1 MKNRWYNILCGYA
14 VARLCSYAIVAAGLI
29 ACTDELGTSGE
40 GAIDANYINIGG
52 INADELLEVSS
63 PDATLMTRAGG
74 DDGGST
80 PTPTPDANRQK
91 AEDVVWLQN
100 ALKAGL
106 DITYSNMDADMKH
119 VVANEKVAVLKW
131 LGTKSAAGRGDYSF
145 YYKGTTQGTGVN
157 ETGDPAIWYSNG
169 PHYFEGVHVPADIRT
184 TGSSITAQNIIRDQ
198 SNVDNENYTLLSHYI
213 GMPPS
218 WHHNATI
225 DQVLLPFK
233 HRLSRVIVYVL
244 IDPALNTKIKGYK
257 QDVTED
263 DWDTTEDD
271 PNTTS
276 LRFNKVK
283 VLDHV
288 QEVDATETSSADKL
302 TPIWTNDEHTT
313 NRKVIP
319 HFVGETSQCIKADGT
334 TLAATDDDAKE
345 WFIVYTEKATQD
357 KIHPREKKWAEA
369 HAKYR
374 AAAAT
379 SATGN
384 GESSGYIQSKY
395 QKVPVY
401 DVIVRPTY
409 TEPDSVMYDEDGYYT
424 TDAGGVKIKNLATI
438 NQLVAETNSIDFEM
452 TLESGLTYE
461 KHFDFDL
468 NANWQTVVYLT
479 IDREGVDYDASTSE
493 KWQNVLSND
502 GYYGPNNDL
511 GHNLSMAGS
520 SWQRAYRNGTLN
532 VNVTDGNQYTEKDNL
547 GQYVTDAAWIEHF
560 AQAYK
565 GGANHGDYFVLDK
578 DITIDAS
585 QLPQNFVFTGHLDGR
600 GYTITFTG
608 SSDGWAE
615 STLYNEEHLY
625 NTKNESDEFHLP
637 DLYIPNEIA
646 QAKPRKA
653 GIDKGDD
660 MMTKVTDKSLYE
672 IMTDKVDYYFYDDE
686 DGKYKI
692 YNRPAALY
700 RKNPACLFAGLDAEY
715 KTAQESNP
723 SLDYKL
729 WEANV
734 HMETN
739 NGKTYW
745 VPFPGYRAEILNTKL
760 TGGSFFPYALP
771 NNAVTGYIYN
781 CFEGTTLGTPIS
793 NNPSSIPEY

>member
-40 GAIDANYINIGG
+40 GAIDANYINVGG
-52 INADELLEVSS
+52 ISADGLLEISS
-63 PDATLMTRAGG
+63 PDATLMSRA
-74 DDGGST
+74 DDGGGS
-80 PTPTPDANRQK
+80 TPTPDANRQK
-91 AEDVVWLQN
+91 AEDVTWLQP
-100 ALKAGL
+100 ALMAGL

-145 YYKGTTQGTGVN
+145 FYKGTTSTADGK

-198 SNVDNENYTLLSHYI
+198 SSDGDKGNYTLLSHYI

-257 QDVTED
+257 QGVEED
-263 DWDTTEDD
+263 AWDTTNDD

-288 QEVDATETSSADKL
+288 QEVAATETAAAKL

-319 HFVGETSQCIKADGT
+319 HFVGETSQCVKADGT

-424 TDAGGVKIKNLATI
+424 TDAGGIKIKNQTTI

-520 SWQRAYRNGTLN
+520 SWQRAYRNGMLN
-532 VNVTDGNQYTEKDNL
+532 VNVTDGNQYTEKDDL
-547 GQYVTDAAWIEHF
+547 GQYVSEKAWIEHF

-578 DITIDAS
+578 NITIDAS

-608 SSDGWAE
+608 YSDGWAE

-646 QAKPRKA
+646 QAKPMRA
-653 GIDKGDD
+653 PSTIPQGPD
-660 MMTKVTDKSLYE
+660 MMIKVEGKSLYE
-672 IMTDKVDYYFYDDE
+672 IMTDDVDYYE
-686 DGKYKI
+686 KDGDGYKLFV
-692 YNRPAALY
+692 RPTALY
-700 RKNPACLFAGLDAEY
+700 RKNPTCLFAGLDAEY
-715 KTAQESNP
+715 KTAQENNP

-734 HMETN
+734 HKETN

-745 VPFPGYRAEILNTKL
+745 VPLPGYRAEILNTKL

-771 NNAVTGYIYN
+771 NNAVTGYIFN
-781 CFEGTTLGTPIS
+781 CFEGTAPIS
-793 NNPSSIPEY
+793 NNPAIPGY

>member
-1 MKNRWYNILCGYA
+1 MKNRWYNILGIA
-14 VARLCSYAIVAAGLI
+14 VAAAGFT
-29 ACTDELGTSGE
+29 ACTDEIGTGGE
-40 GAIDANYINIGG
+40 VAIDANYINIGG
-52 INADELLEVSS
+52 INADELLDVSS
-63 PDATLMTRAGG
+63 PDATLMTRAEG
-74 DDGGST
+74 DDGGS
-80 PTPTPDANRQK
+80 TPTPDANRQK
-91 AEDVVWLQN
+91 AEDVVWLQS

-106 DITYSNMDADMKH
+106 DITYSNMDADMNH
-119 VVANEKVAVLKW
+119 VVAKEKVAVLKW
-131 LGTKSAAGRGDYSF
+131 LGTKNSASGRGDYSF
-145 YYKGTTQGTGVN
+145 FYKG
-157 ETGDPAIWYSNG
+157 ETDTHGKSVPAIWYNNG
-169 PHYFEGVHVPADIRT
+169 PHYFEGVYVPADIRT
-184 TGSSITAQNIIRDQ
+184 TGTSITAQNIIRDQ
-198 SNVDNENYTLLSHYI
+198 SSDGEDGNYTLLSHYI

-257 QDVTED
+257 QDVAED
-263 DWDTTEDD
+263 AWDTTNDD

-288 QEVDATETSSADKL
+288 QEVAATSTTAAKL

-319 HFVGETSQCIKADGT
+319 HFVGEVSSCIKSDGT

-369 HAKYR
+369 HAKYL
-374 AAAAT
+374 AAAAK
-379 SATGN
+379 GN

-409 TEPDSVMYDEDGYYT
+409 TEPDSVMYDEEGYYT
-424 TDAGGVKIKNLATI
+424 TDAGGVKIKNTTKI

-493 KWQNVLSND
+493 KWQPVLSND

-511 GHNLSMAGS
+511 GHNLSIAGS
-520 SWQRAYRNGTLN
+520 SWQRAYRNGSLS
-532 VNVTDGNQYTEKDNL
+532 VNVTDGNQYQESANL

-578 DITIDAS
+578 NITIDAS

-608 SSDGWAE
+608 ASDGWAE

-625 NTKNESDEFHLP
+625 KSKSETDEFILP
-637 DLYIPNEIA
+637 TLYTPNEIA
-646 QAKPRKA
+646 QAKPRTRA
-653 GIDKGDD
+653 GEIPLGPD
-660 MMTKVTDKSLYE
+660 MMVKVTGKSLYE
-672 IMTDKVDYYFYDDE
+672 IMHDGVDYYYQE
-686 DGKYKI
+686 GDGYKLFV
-692 YNRPAALY
+692 RPTALY
-700 RKNPACLFAGLDAEY
+700 RKNPTSLFAGLNAVYET
-715 KTAQESNP
+715 KQESNS

-734 HMETN
+734 HKETN

-745 VPFPGYRAEILNTKL
+745 VPLRGYRAEIINTKL
-760 TGGSFFPYALP
+760 SGGSFFPVTLP
-771 NNAVTGYIYN
+771 NAAVTGYIYN
-781 CFEGTTLGTPIS
+781 CFEGSTPIS
-793 NNPSSIPEY
+793 NNPSIPEY

>member
-1 MKNRWYNILCGYA
+1 MKNIWYNILCGCA
-14 VARLCSYAIVAAGLI
+14 VVRLCGYAIVAASLT
-29 ACTDELGTSGE
+29 ACTDELVGTSGGE
-40 GAIDANYINIGG
+40 LADGANIINVGG
-52 INADELLEVSS
+52 ISTDGLLEDNGSQ
-63 PDATLMTRAGG
+63 ATVASRATG
-74 DDGGST
+74 DGEDGDGT
-80 PTPTPDANRQK
+80 TPTPDANRQK
-91 AEDVVWLQN
+91 AEDVAWLQS
-100 ALKAGL
+100 ALKNGL
-106 DITYSNMDADMKH
+106 DITYSNMDADMNH

-131 LGTKSAAGRGDYSF
+131 LGTKNETSKRGDYSF
-145 YYKGTTQGTGVN
+145 YYKGTTT
-157 ETGDPAIWYSNG
+157 PAIWYNNG
-169 PHYFEGVHVPADIRT
+169 PHYFEGVYVPADIRT
-184 TGSSITAQNIIRDQ
+184 TGTSITAQNIIRDQ
-198 SNVDNENYTLLSHYI
+198 SSDADNGNYTLLSHYI

-257 QDVTED
+257 QGVSED
-263 DWDTTEDD
+263 AWDTTNDD

-319 HFVGETSQCIKADGT
+319 HFMGEVSSCIKSDGK
-334 TLAATDDDAKE
+334 TLAADDADAQN

-357 KIHPREKKWAEA
+357 KIHPRETKWADA
-369 HAKYR
+369 HAKYL
-374 AAAAT
+374 A
-379 SATGN
+379 N

-424 TDAGGVKIKNLATI
+424 TDAQGIKIKNQSKI

-520 SWQRAYRNGTLN
+520 SWQRAFRNGSLN

-547 GQYVTDAAWIEHF
+547 GQYVKDAAWIEHF
-560 AQAYK
+560 AQAYE
-565 GGANHGDYFVLDK
+565 GGANHGDYFVLDN

-585 QLPQNFVFTGHLDGR
+585 QLPLNFKFTGHLDGR

-608 SSDGWAE
+608 SPDGWGE
-615 STLYNEEHLY
+615 STLYNEAVLY
-625 NTKNESDEFHLP
+625 NSKNENDVFILP
-637 DLYIPNEIA
+637 ELYWPNEVA
-646 QAKPRKA
+646 QAKPQRA
-653 GIDKGDD
+653 PAIEKGDG
-660 MMTKVTDKSLYE
+660 MMIKVVGKTLYE
-672 IMTDKVDYYFYDDE
+672 IMTDGKDYYYLDN
-686 DGKYKI
+686 DGNYQPFE
-692 YNRPAALY
+692 RPTALY
-700 RKNPACLFAGLDAEY
+700 RKNPTSLFGGLDAMY
-715 KTAQESNP
+715 DTKQESDKT
-723 SLDYKL
+723 LDYKL

-734 HMETN
+734 HYEKN
-739 NGKTYW
+739 NNKEYW
-745 VPFPGYRAEILNTKL
+745 VPLKGYRAEILNTKL
-760 TGGSFFPYALP
+760 IGGSFFPYTLP
-771 NNAVTGYIYN
+771 NGAVTGYIFN
-781 CFEGTTLGTPIS
+781 CFEGTAPIPIS
-793 NNPSSIPEY
+793 NTPAIPEY

>member
-1 MKNRWYNILCGYA
+1 MKNIWYNIFGIA
-14 VARLCSYAIVAAGLI
+14 VAAAGLT

-40 GAIDANYINIGG
+40 GPVDANYINIGG
-52 INADELLEVSS
+52 ISADGLLEISS

-80 PTPTPDANRQK
+80 PTPTPNIKR
-91 AEDVVWLQN
+91 AETVEWLQT
-100 ALKAGL
+100 ALTNGL

-131 LGTKSAAGRGDYSF
+131 LETSNSVSGRGDYSF
-145 YYKGTTQGTGVN
+145 FYKGTTTIDADDK
-157 ETGDPAIWYSNG
+157 ETGDPAEWYNNG
-169 PHYFEGVHVPADIRT
+169 PHYFEGVYVPADIRT

-198 SNVDNENYTLLSHYI
+198 SNVGNENYTLLSHYI

-257 QDVTED
+257 QGVTED
-263 DWDTTEDD
+263 AWDTTNDD

-283 VLDHV
+283 VLNHV

-302 TPIWTNDEHTT
+302 TPIWTNDENV

-319 HFVGETSQCIKADGT
+319 HFLGEVSSCIKSDGT
-334 TLAATDDDAKE
+334 TLAASDADAQQ

-357 KIHPREKKWAEA
+357 KIHPRETKWADA
-369 HAKYR
+369 HAKYLEK
-374 AAAAT
+374 
-379 SATGN
+379 

-424 TDAGGVKIKNLATI
+424 VDALNNKTTNPTRI
-438 NQLVAETNSIDFEM
+438 NTLCAETNSIDFEM

-479 IDREGVDYDASTSE
+479 IDREGVDYDKSTSE
-493 KWQNVLSND
+493 KWQPVLSND

-511 GHNLSMAGS
+511 GHNLSIAGS
-520 SWQRAYRNGTLN
+520 SWHRAYRNGSLS
-532 VNVTDGNQYTEKDNL
+532 VNVTDGNQYQESANL

-578 DITIDAS
+578 NITIDAS
-585 QLPQNFVFTGHLDGR
+585 KLPQNFVFTGHLDGR

-625 NTKNESDEFHLP
+625 NTKDESDEFHLP
-637 DLYIPNEIA
+637 DDLYIPNEIA
-646 QAKPRKA
+646 QAKPRTRA
-653 GIDKGDD
+653 GEIPLGPD
-660 MMTKVTDKSLYE
+660 MMVKVTGKTLYE
-672 IMTDKVDYYFYDDE
+672 IMTDKKDYYYYDE
-686 DGKYKI
+686 TDGKYKLYI
-692 YNRPAALY
+692 RPTALY
-700 RKNPACLFAGLDAEY
+700 RKNPTSLFAGLDAEY
-715 KTAQESNP
+715 STPQESKP

-734 HMETN
+734 HIESN

-745 VPFPGYRAEILNTKL
+745 VPLKGYRAEIINTKL
-760 TGGSFFPYALP
+760 SGGSFFPNALP
-771 NNAVTGYIYN
+771 NDAVTGYIYN
-781 CFEGTTLGTPIS
+781 CFEGTAPIS
-793 NNPSSIPEY
+793 NNPAIPEY

>member
-1 MKNRWYNILCGYA
+1 MRLCGYA
-14 VARLCSYAIVAAGLI
+14 VIAAGLT
-29 ACTDELGTSGE
+29 ACADEHVGTGGGE
-40 GAIDANYINIGG
+40 LADGANIINVGG
-52 INADELLEVSS
+52 ISTDGLLEGNGAQATAVS
-63 PDATLMTRAGG
+63 RAAGND
-74 DDGGST
+74 DDGGSS
-80 PTPTPDANRQK
+80 TPTPDANRQK
-91 AEDVVWLQN
+91 AEDVVWLQT
-100 ALKAGL
+100 ALQNGL
-106 DITYSNMDADMKH
+106 DITYSNMDADMNH

-145 YYKGTTQGTGVN
+145 FYKGTTSEGADGK
-157 ETGDPAIWYSNG
+157 ETGDPAIWYNNG
-169 PHYFEGVHVPADIRT
+169 PHYFEGVYVPAEIRT
-184 TGSSITAQNIIRDQ
+184 TGTSITAQNIIRDQ
-198 SNVDNENYTLLSHYI
+198 SSDADNGNYTLLSHYI

-218 WHHNATI
+218 WYHNATI

-257 QDVTED
+257 QGVTED
-263 DWDTTEDD
+263 DWDTTNDD

-288 QEVDATETSSADKL
+288 QEVAATETAAAKL

-357 KIHPREKKWAEA
+357 KIHPREKKWAEV
-369 HAKYR
+369 HAKYL

-409 TEPDSVMYDEDGYYT
+409 TEPDSVMYDEKDYYNA
-424 TDAGGVKIKNLATI
+424 DKSKNTATI
-438 NQLVAETNSIDFEM
+438 NSLVAETNSIDFEM

-493 KWQNVLSND
+493 KWQQVLSND

-511 GHNLSMAGS
+511 GHNLSIAGS
-520 SWQRAYRNGTLN
+520 SWQRAYRNGSLS
-532 VNVTDGNQYTEKDNL
+532 VNVTDGNQYQESANL

-560 AQAYK
+560 AQAYQ

-578 DITIDAS
+578 NITIDAS
-585 QLPQNFVFTGHLDGR
+585 QLPQNFKFTGHLDGR

-608 SSDGWAE
+608 ATDGWAE

-625 NTKNESDEFHLP
+625 TEKMADADHEYHFP
-637 DLYIPNEIA
+637 QLYIPNEIA
-646 QAKPRKA
+646 QAKPQRA
-653 GIDKGDD
+653 PATIPLGPD
-660 MMTKVTDKSLYE
+660 MMIPVSKTLYE
-672 IMTDKVDYYFYDDE
+672 VMNDNVDYYYQ
-686 DGKYKI
+686 DGDGYKLFE
-692 YNRPAALY
+692 RPTALY
-700 RKNPACLFAGLDAEY
+700 RKNPTSLFAGLDANY
-715 KTAQESNP
+715 TTPQESNDK
-723 SLDYKL
+723 LDYKL

-734 HMETN
+734 HKETN

-745 VPFPGYRAEILNTKL
+745 VPLKGYRAEILNTKL
-760 TGGSFFPYALP
+760 SGGSFFQYALP
-771 NNAVTGYIYN
+771 NISVTGYIFN
-781 CFEGTTLGTPIS
+781 CFEGTTPIS
-793 NNPSSIPEY
+793 NNPAIPEY

>member
-1 MKNRWYNILCGYA
+1 MKNRWYNILGIA
-14 VARLCSYAIVAAGLI
+14 VAAAGFT
-29 ACTDELGTSGE
+29 ACTDEIGTGGE
-40 GAIDANYINIGG
+40 VAIDANYINIGG
-52 INADELLEVSS
+52 VNADELLEVSS

-80 PTPTPDANRQK
+80 PTPTPNIKR
-91 AEDVVWLQN
+91 AEDVEWLKP
-100 ALKAGL
+100 ALTNGL
-106 DITYSNMDADMKH
+106 DITYSNMDADMNH

-131 LGTKSAAGRGDYSF
+131 LGTKSSAGRGDYSF
-145 YYKGTTQGTGVN
+145 NYKG
-157 ETGDPAIWYSNG
+157 ETDTHGAPVPAVWYNNG
-169 PHYFEGVHVPADIRT
+169 PHYFEGVYVPAEIRT
-184 TGSSITAQNIIRDQ
+184 TDSEITAKNIIRDQ
-198 SNVDNENYTLLSHYI
+198 SSDADNGNYTLLSHYI

-257 QDVTED
+257 QGATEA
-263 DWDTTEDD
+263 DWDATKDD

-288 QEVDATETSSADKL
+288 QEVDATEISSADKL

-319 HFVGETSQCIKADGT
+319 HFMGEVSSCIKSDGT
-334 TLAATDDDAKE
+334 TLAATDEDAQN

-357 KIHPREKKWAEA
+357 KIHPREKKWADA
-369 HAKYR
+369 HAKYLDK
-374 AAAAT
+374 
-379 SATGN
+379 

-409 TEPDSVMYDEDGYYT
+409 TEPDSVMYDEEGYYT
-424 TDAGGVKIKNLATI
+424 TDAEGIKIKNQTKI
-438 NQLVAETNSIDFEM
+438 NQLVAEANSIDFEM

-493 KWQNVLSND
+493 KWQPVLSND

-511 GHNLSMAGS
+511 GHNLSIAGS
-520 SWQRAYRNGTLN
+520 SWQRAYRNGSLS
-532 VNVTDGNQYTEKDNL
+532 VNVTDGNQYQESANL

-578 DITIDAS
+578 NITIDAS

-625 NTKNESDEFHLP
+625 NTKDENDEFQLP
-637 DLYIPNEIA
+637 PLYLPNEIA
-646 QAKPRKA
+646 QAKPRTRA
-653 GIDKGDD
+653 GEIPLGQD
-660 MMTKVTDKSLYE
+660 MMVKVTGKSLYE
-672 IMTDKVDYYFYDDE
+672 IMHDGVDYYYKEDD
-686 DGKYKI
+686 GYKLFV
-692 YNRPAALY
+692 RPPALY
-700 RKNPACLFAGLDAEY
+700 RKNPTSLFAGLDAMY
-715 KTAQESNP
+715 DTKQEDAAKNNTT
-723 SLDYKL
+723 LDYKL

-734 HMETN
+734 HKETN

-745 VPFPGYRAEILNTKL
+745 VPFKGYRAEILNTKL
-760 TGGSFFPYALP
+760 SGGSFFPFTLP
-771 NNAVTGYIYN
+771 DNDVTGYIYN
-781 CFEGTTLGTPIS
+781 CFEGTAPIS

>member
-1 MKNRWYNILCGYA
+1 MKNRWYNILGIA
-14 VARLCSYAIVAAGLI
+14 VAAAGFT
-29 ACTDELGTSGE
+29 ACTDEIGTGGE
-40 GAIDANYINIGG
+40 VAIDANYINIGG

-106 DITYSNMDADMKH
+106 DITYSNMDADMNH

-131 LGTKSAAGRGDYSF
+131 LGTKSPAKRGDYSF
-145 YYKGTTQGTGVN
+145 YYKGTTQGTGAN

-198 SNVDNENYTLLSHYI
+198 SSDGDKGNYTLLSHYI

-257 QDVTED
+257 QGVEED
-263 DWDTTEDD
+263 AWDTTNDD

-319 HFVGETSQCIKADGT
+319 HFMGEVSSCIKSDGT
-334 TLAATDDDAKE
+334 TLAATDDDAQN

-369 HAKYR
+369 HAKYL
-374 AAAAT
+374 A
-379 SATGN
+379 N

-409 TEPDSVMYDEDGYYT
+409 TEPDSVMYDEEGYYT
-424 TDAGGVKIKNLATI
+424 TDAGGVKIKNQTTI

-532 VNVTDGNQYTEKDNL
+532 VNVTDGNQYTEKDDL
-547 GQYVTDAAWIEHF
+547 GQYVKDAAWIEHF

-565 GGANHGDYFVLDK
+565 DGANHGDYFVLDK
-578 DITIDAS
+578 NITIDAS

-608 SSDGWAE
+608 ASDGWAE

-646 QAKPRKA
+646 QAKPRTRA
-653 GIDKGDD
+653 GGEIPVGPD
-660 MMTKVTDKSLYE
+660 MMDEVKNKTLYE
-672 IMTDKVDYYFYDDE
+672 IMHDGVDYYYKE
-686 DGKYKI
+686 GDGYKLFV
-692 YNRPAALY
+692 RPAALF
-700 RKNPACLFAGLDAEY
+700 RKNPTCLFAGLDAEY

-734 HMETN
+734 HKETN

-745 VPFPGYRAEILNTKL
+745 VPLPGYRAEILNTKL
-760 TGGSFFPYALP
+760 SGGSFFPYALP
-771 NNAVTGYIYN
+771 DAAVTGYIFN
-781 CFEGTTLGTPIS
+781 CFEGTATIS
-793 NNPSSIPEY
+793 NNPAIPEY